1 MSIKGVPFG
10 LKFKLSSLCLRVSD
24 QG

>member
-10 LKFKLSSLCLRVSD
+10 LKLRHFFSAFSV
-24 QG
+24 